1 MTDDD
6 RLAERF
12 EEHRAHLRAVAYRIL
27 GSRAE
32 ADDAVQESW
41 LRLSRSDVGG
51 VENLGGWLTTVVARI
66 CLDMLRSRTSRRE
79 ETAGADMPEP
89 VAGAAAGGD
98 PESEAVLADS
108 LGAALLAVLDT
119 LSPAERVAFV
129 LHDVFAIP
137 FDEIGVVLGRSPNA
151 AKQLASRARG
161 RLQGSPPAPDPDL
174 PRQRKVVD
182 AFLAASRGGD
192 FEALLAVLDPDIV
205 LRADEGAVQ
214 MGAPEE
220 VHGATSVAR
229 MFSGRALEAQPA
241 LVDGAAGV
249 VWAPGGRPR
258 VVWDLSIANGTIAR
272 IEMLAAPDTLAE
284 LDLVFDD
291 HEPTTTPTEDR

>member
-1 MTDDD
+1 MMTDDH
-6 RLAERF
+6 RLAEGF

-41 LRLSRSDVGG
+41 LRLSRTDVAGI
-51 VENLGGWLTTVVARI
+51 ENLGGWLTTVVARI
-66 CLDMLRSRTSRRE
+66 CLDILRSRTSRRE
-79 ETAGADMPEP
+79 EPMGVDVPEP
-89 VAGAAAGGD
+89 AASATGGED

-137 FDEIGVVLGRSPNA
+137 FDEIGLVLGRSPNA

-161 RLQGSPPAPDPDL
+161 RLQGSTPAPDPDL

-192 FEALLAVLDPDIV
+192 FEALLAVLDPGIV
-205 LRADEGAVQ
+205 LRADAGAVQ

-220 VHGATSVAR
+220 VRGATAVAR

-249 VWAPGGRPR
+249 VWAPEGRPR

-272 IEMLAAPDTLAE
+272 IDMLAAPDTLAE
-284 LDLVFDD
+284 LDLVFD
-291 HEPTTTPTEDR
+291 RL

>member
-1 MTDDD
+1 MTTDDE
-6 RLAERF
+6 RLAAHF

-32 ADDAVQESW
+32 ADDAVQEAW
-41 LRLSRSDVGG
+41 LRLSRSEVSGI
-51 VENLGGWLTTVVARI
+51 ENLGGWLTTVVARI

-79 ETAGADMPEP
+79 QPTGMDVPEPAAGAS
-89 VAGAAAGGD
+89 AGGD

-108 LGAALLAVLDT
+108 LGTALLAVLDT

-137 FDEIGVVLGRSPNA
+137 FDEIGLVLGRSTNA

-161 RLQGSPPAPDPDL
+161 RLQGSLPARDPDL
-174 PRQRKVVD
+174 PRQRTVVN
-182 AFLAASRGGD
+182 AFLAASRAGD

-205 LRADEGAVQ
+205 LRADAGAVQ

-220 VHGATSVAR
+220 VRGATAVAR

-241 LVDGAAGV
+241 LVDGTAGV
-249 VWAPGGRPR
+249 VWAPEGQPS

-272 IEMLAAPDTLAE
+272 IDMLAAPDTLAE
-284 LDLVFDD
+284 LDLVFDR
-291 HEPTTTPTEDR
+291 P

>member
-1 MTDDD
+1 MTKDDQ
-6 RLAERF
+6 RLAKRF
-12 EEHRAHLRAVAYRIL
+12 EEHRAHLQAVAYRIL

-41 LRLSRSDVGG
+41 LRLSRSEVAGI
-51 VENLGGWLTTVVARI
+51 ENLGGWLTTVVARI

-79 ETAGADMPEP
+79 EPTGVDPPEPDAGAF
-89 VAGAAAGGD
+89 AGGD
-98 PESEAVLADS
+98 PENEAVLADS

-137 FDEIGVVLGRSPNA
+137 FDEIGLVLGRSPNA

-161 RLQGSPPAPDPDL
+161 RLQGSLPAPDPDL
-174 PRQRKVVD
+174 PRRRKVVD
-182 AFLAASRGGD
+182 AFLAASRDGD

-205 LRADEGAVQ
+205 LRADAEAVQ

-220 VHGATSVAR
+220 VRGATAVAR

-249 VWAPGGRPR
+249 VWAPEGRPR
-258 VVWDLSIANGTIAR
+258 VVWELSIANGTIAR
-272 IEMLAAPDTLAE
+272 VDMLAAPATLAE
-284 LDLVFDD
+284 LDLVFDR
-291 HEPTTTPTEDR
+291 P